1 MDSNVATIRVSAAK
15 TVDFEVSGDVV
26 GSATG
31 TISGSGSADVSV
43 TLSAGDGAKTAYVTF
58 VDEAAVSTV
67 ANATVTVD
75 ATAPSLTISSH
86 ADGSTADGSQIT
98 LTGSASDAGGLSAFT
113 VGGQSMSTSNG
124 NWSKTLPLAQ
134 GDNAFSAT
142 ATDHAGHVTNVTVSV
157 TRTPVVSGV
166 AASQITGTGFVV
178 TFTTDVDSLGS
189 VAYGIDANSL
199 SLTASESASG
209 TSHTVS
215 VSGLAQDAQYYF
227 KAYGTVNGKDGS
239 KSATVS
245 VKTPKTATSSDYG
258 SDVTATGSV
267 WFQDSTST
275 GAEFGTASGSV
286 TVYSDDGKHS
296 AKFPLD
302 GLVIGANGWDG
313 KFSAPKVSSVSG
325 SVNESGYSQ
334 TGSVYLIGNDTSR
347 LSFSG
352 KTVTVKIEV
361 GSALNGKTLRV
372 YHSNDGASFQR
383 VSECVVTSSVCQFDA
398 DHFSY
403 YAFAAP
409 SDSVPDAYSFA
420 PKSGAEFSTD
430 VVSDP
435 VTLTGFNVPTTVTV
449 TGGSY
454 SVNNGAFVS
463 GATSV
468 SSGDNVRVKVQSSAN
483 ALASVSA
490 TLTV

>member
-1 MDSNVATIRVSAAK
+1 MSI
-15 TVDFEVSGDVV
+15 
-26 GSATG
+26 
-31 TISGSGSADVSV
+31 
-43 TLSAGDGAKTAYVTF
+43 TLSPGDGAKTAYVTF

-67 ANATVTVD
+67 ANASVTVD
-75 ATAPSLTISSH
+75 TASPSLTIGSH
-86 ADGSTADGSQIT
+86 ADGSSAEGAQIT
-98 LTGSASDAGGLSAFT
+98 LTGSANDAGGISAFT

-124 NWSKTLPLAQ
+124 NWIKTLPLTE
-134 GDNAFSAT
+134 GDNSFTAS
-142 ATDHAGHVTNVTVSV
+142 ATDHVGRVSTVTVTV
-157 TRTPVVSGV
+157 TRTPVVSNV
-166 AASQITGTGFVV
+166 SSSQITGSGFVV
-178 TFTTDVDSLGS
+178 TFSTDVDSLGS
-189 VAYGIDANSL
+189 VAYGTDANSL
-199 SLTASESASG
+199 SSTVSESASG

-215 VSGLAQDAQYYF
+215 VSGLAQDTQYYF
-227 KAYGTVNGKDGS
+227 KAYGTVNGKDGT
-239 KSATVS
+239 KSVTLSA
-245 VKTPKTATSSDYG
+245 KTPKTATSSDYG
-258 SDVTATGSV
+258 SDITATGSV

-275 GAEFGTASGSV
+275 GAEFGTSSGSV

-296 AKFPLD
+296 VKFPLD
-302 GLVIGANGWDG
+302 GLAIGSNGWDG

-347 LSFSG
+347 LAFSG

-383 VSECVVTSSVCQFDA
+383 VSECVVASSVCQFEA

-420 PKSGAEFSTD
+420 PKSGAEFTTD

-435 VTLTGFNVPTTVTV
+435 VTLTGFNVPATVTI

-463 GATSV
+463 GTSSV